1 LIQKLDKANKEIHE
15 LKRQNKLLTS
25 KLNLLLNDMNI
36 VKNVKIDMNDY
47 SNICPNTN
55 EDSLKEFFYL
65 LLISEKMKY
74 VNIDYIWMIDSNSL
88 YNDVIT
94 LDLPFYEWGQY
105 LQQRLERDYREYETK
120 LRILSPN
127 LSIISKIKYLIVSLE
142 PFGMKPVYRFSIR
155 LNHQEE
161 MKLINP
167 IK

>member
-1 LIQKLDKANKEIHE
+1 LIQKLEKANKEIHE

-127 LSIISKIKYLIVSLE
+127 LSIISKIKYIFLSLE
-142 PFGMKPVYRFSIR
+142 LFGMKPVYRFLIR
-155 LNHQEE
+155 LNQQEG
-161 MKLINP
+161 MKSINP